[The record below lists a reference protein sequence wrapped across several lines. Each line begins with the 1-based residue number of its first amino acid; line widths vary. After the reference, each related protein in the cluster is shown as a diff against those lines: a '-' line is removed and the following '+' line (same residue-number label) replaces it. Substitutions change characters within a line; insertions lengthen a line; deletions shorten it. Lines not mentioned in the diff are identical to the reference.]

1 MKISRIPR
9 FLSVFL
15 ILTLF
20 VFALTA
26 CQSEKSAWTLDEA
39 LQMVGTEQAA
49 ELNGRIP
56 LSDDFSMYEAEY
68 SDEYTADSG
77 KIVILW
83 REGAE
88 KSFSRSSTP
97 FPDDYRG
104 EEQGKPKVYLCAD
117 LMDRIPESRRAAT
130 AEEAKTI
137 IMAESYY
144 YYAGSVESSD
154 EVSEPSEPGMNAGGS
169 GSTDDMNTAE
179 FRPLFNGGNAVMLY
193 SCETK
198 GGTFMAWADYPYAE
212 MRDNPEADDLWWEML
227 LLKEMA
233 EAADIPDE
241 SERYD
246 AEWECLDGLY
256 YYSALPDSAIEAL
269 YEMIEADNS
278 EAIRQTCMDTFWK
291 NAQQLSRLDPG
302 FEEEYGAAISEKS
315 FEELESIVNARAF
328 SFIAMSNE
336 EILIRKAYLGTP
348 DAAELQSMLDESLS
362 FLDDIEWNMTDAR
375 RILLYGY

>member
-1 MKISRIPR
+1 MKNLR
-9 FLSVFL
+9 FSFALVL
-15 ILTLF
+15 ALTL
-20 VFALTA
+20 VMLLLIG
-26 CQSEKSAWTLDEA
+26 CQSEKTAWTLNEA
-39 LQMVGTEQAA
+39 LQMVGSEQAA
-49 ELNGRIP
+49 QLNGRIP
-56 LSDDFSMYEAEY
+56 LEDDFSMYEAEY
-68 SDEYTADSG
+68 SDEYTASSG

-104 EEQGKPKVYLCAD
+104 EDKGEPKVYLCAD
-117 LMDRIPESRRAAT
+117 LMERIPEDRRAVT
-130 AEEAKTI
+130 AEEAETI

-144 YYAGSVESSD
+144 YYAGSVESSE
-154 EVSEPSEPGMNAGGS
+154 EVSEPAEPGINANPGGRAD
-169 GSTDDMNTAE
+169 GMNTAE
-179 FRPLFNGGNAVMLY
+179 FRPLFNACNAVMLY
-193 SCETK
+193 SRETK

-227 LLKEMA
+227 LLRDMA
-233 EAADIPDE
+233 EATKISDAA
-241 SERYD
+241 ERYD

-278 EAIRQTCMDTFWK
+278 EGIHQTCMDTFWK
-291 NAQQLSRLDPG
+291 SAEELIGLDPG
-302 FEEEYGAAISEKS
+302 FEEEYGAAISAQS
-315 FEELESIVNARAF
+315 FEGLESIVETRAF

-336 EILIRKAYLGTP
+336 EILIRKAYIGTP
-348 DAAELQSMLDESLS
+348 DAAELQTMLDESLS
-362 FLDDIEWNMTDAR
+362 FLDDVEWNMTDAR